1 MAEEKKGERKPDEAR
16 KPAQDDGGGKH
27 KKPRK
32 GAADK
37 PRRDEKTR
45 QPTRSRG
52 NGPRRDAKSRRDGGG
67 GKPGRDDHSRGKPR
81 GGRQQGGRPPYQ
93 RRHGVRKTIKN
104 GVGTVFIGQED
115 PFIYFPDII
124 ALFAREDIRRVELR
138 ALGPAISNAVN
149 VSEQVRHRFLEE
161 ANVQVANVEIGT
173 DNAPRSSGKGTY
185 RVSFIHISL
194 ERGGGADTDKGEKA
208 GASVDSD
215 ASAGKESDASA
226 AEKE

>member
-16 KPAQDDGGGKH
+16 KPAQGDGGGKH
-27 KKPRK
+27 EKPRK

-52 NGPRRDAKSRRDGGG
+52 NGPRRDVKSRKGGGGG

-161 ANVQVANVEIGT
+161 ANVKVANVEIGT

-194 ERGGGADTDKGEKA
+194 ERGAGAAADADAGDEPAAEADAGAD
-208 GASVDSD
+208 
-215 ASAGKESDASA
+215 A
-226 AEKE
+226 AEN

>member
-1 MAEEKKGERKPDEAR
+1 MADEKKGGRKPDE
-16 KPAQDDGGGKH
+16 GGKSGRSD
-27 KKPRK
+27 KSRQPTRGRGKGPRRD
-32 GAADK
+32 GK
-37 PRRDEKTR
+37 PRRDD
-45 QPTRSRG
+45 RG
-52 NGPRRDAKSRRDGGG
+52 H
-67 GKPGRDDHSRGKPR
+67 GKQH
-81 GGRQQGGRPPYQ
+81 GGRPTYQ
-93 RRHGVRKTIKN
+93 RRPGVRKTIKN

-124 ALFAREDIRRVELR
+124 AFFAREDIRRVELR

-161 ANVQVANVEIGT
+161 ADVQVANVKIGT

-194 ERGGGADTDKGEKA
+194 ERGDGAGAEKGEKA

-215 ASAGKESDASA
+215 ASAGKESGTSA

>member
-1 MAEEKKGERKPDEAR
+1 MTEEKKGERKPDEAR
-16 KPAQDDGGGKH
+16 KSAQGEGGGKH
-27 KKPRK
+27 EKPRK
-32 GAADK
+32 SAADK

-52 NGPRRDAKSRRDGGG
+52 NGPRRDAKSRKSGGG

-81 GGRQQGGRPPYQ
+81 GGRQQGGRPPHQ

-161 ANVQVANVEIGT
+161 ANVKVTNVEIGT

-194 ERGGGADTDKGEKA
+194 ERGGGTDTDEGEKA

-215 ASAGKESDASA
+215 ASTGKESDASA

>member
-1 MAEEKKGERKPDEAR
+1 MADEKKGGRKPDE
-16 KPAQDDGGGKH
+16 GGKSGRSD
-27 KKPRK
+27 KSRQPTRGRGKGPRRD
-32 GAADK
+32 GK
-37 PRRDEKTR
+37 PRRDD
-45 QPTRSRG
+45 RG
-52 NGPRRDAKSRRDGGG
+52 H
-67 GKPGRDDHSRGKPR
+67 GKQH
-81 GGRQQGGRPPYQ
+81 GGRPPYQ

-124 ALFAREDIRRVELR
+124 ALFAREDIKRVELR

-161 ANVQVANVEIGT
+161 ANVQVANVKIGT

-194 ERGGGADTDKGEKA
+194 ERGVVTGADKDEKA
-208 GASVDSD
+208 GASVDRD
-215 ASAGKESDASA
+215 ASAGKENDASA

>member
-16 KPAQDDGGGKH
+16 KPAQGDGGGKH
-27 KKPRK
+27 E
-32 GAADK
+32 K

-52 NGPRRDAKSRRDGGG
+52 NGPRRDAKSRKGGGG

-161 ANVQVANVEIGT
+161 ADVKVSNVEIGT

-194 ERGGGADTDKGEKA
+194 ERGAGAAADADAGDEPAAEADAGAD
-208 GASVDSD
+208 
-215 ASAGKESDASA
+215 A
-226 AEKE
+226 AEN

>member
-1 MAEEKKGERKPDEAR
+1 MADEKKGGRKPDE
-16 KPAQDDGGGKH
+16 GGKSGRSD
-27 KKPRK
+27 KSRQPTRGRGKGPRRD
-32 GAADK
+32 GK
-37 PRRDEKTR
+37 PRRDD
-45 QPTRSRG
+45 RG
-52 NGPRRDAKSRRDGGG
+52 H
-67 GKPGRDDHSRGKPR
+67 GKPH
-81 GGRQQGGRPPYQ
+81 GGRPTYQ
-93 RRHGVRKTIKN
+93 RRPGVRKTIKN
-104 GVGTVFIGQED
+104 GVGTVFIGQDD

-161 ANVQVANVEIGT
+161 ADVQVANVKIGT

-194 ERGGGADTDKGEKA
+194 ERGDGAGAEKGEKA

-215 ASAGKESDASA
+215 ASAGKESGTSA

>member
-1 MAEEKKGERKPDEAR
+1 MADEKKGGRKPDE
-16 KPAQDDGGGKH
+16 GGKSGRSD
-27 KKPRK
+27 KSRQPTRGRGKGPRRD
-32 GAADK
+32 GK
-37 PRRDEKTR
+37 PRRDD
-45 QPTRSRG
+45 RG
-52 NGPRRDAKSRRDGGG
+52 H
-67 GKPGRDDHSRGKPR
+67 GKPH
-81 GGRQQGGRPPYQ
+81 GGRPTYQ
-93 RRHGVRKTIKN
+93 RRPGVRKTIKN

-124 ALFAREDIRRVELR
+124 AFFAREDIRRVELR

-161 ANVQVANVEIGT
+161 ADLQVANVKIGT

-194 ERGGGADTDKGEKA
+194 ERGDGAGADKGEKA

-215 ASAGKESDASA
+215 ASAGKESGTSA

>member
-1 MAEEKKGERKPDEAR
+1 MAEEKKGRRKPDEAR
-16 KPAQDDGGGKH
+16 KPAQGNGGGKSE
-27 KKPRK
+27 KPHK

-52 NGPRRDAKSRRDGGG
+52 NGPRRDAKSRKGGGG

-81 GGRQQGGRPPYQ
+81 GGRQQGGRPPHQ

-194 ERGGGADTDKGEKA
+194 ERAAATSADGDEGEETNAGADD
-208 GASVDSD
+208 
-215 ASAGKESDASA
+215 ESDTST
-226 AEKE
+226 AEN

>member
-1 MAEEKKGERKPDEAR
+1 MADEKKGGRKPDE
-16 KPAQDDGGGKH
+16 GGKSGRSD
-27 KKPRK
+27 KSRQPTRGRGKGPRRD
-32 GAADK
+32 GK
-37 PRRDEKTR
+37 PRRDD
-45 QPTRSRG
+45 RG
-52 NGPRRDAKSRRDGGG
+52 H
-67 GKPGRDDHSRGKPR
+67 GKPH
-81 GGRQQGGRPPYQ
+81 GGRPTYQ
-93 RRHGVRKTIKN
+93 RRPGVRKTIKN

-124 ALFAREDIRRVELR
+124 AFFAREDIRRVELR

-161 ANVQVANVEIGT
+161 ADVQVANVKIGT

-194 ERGGGADTDKGEKA
+194 ERGDGTGAEKGEKA

-215 ASAGKESDASA
+215 ASAGKESGTSA

>member
-16 KPAQDDGGGKH
+16 KPAQGDGGGKH
-27 KKPRK
+27 EKPRK

-52 NGPRRDAKSRRDGGG
+52 NGPRRDAKSRKDGGG

-194 ERGGGADTDKGEKA
+194 ERGAAASANGDEGEETNAGADD
-208 GASVDSD
+208 
-215 ASAGKESDASA
+215 ESDAST
-226 AEKE
+226 AEN

>member
-16 KPAQDDGGGKH
+16 KPAQGDGGGKH
-27 KKPRK
+27 EKPRK
-32 GAADK
+32 SAADK

-52 NGPRRDAKSRRDGGG
+52 NGPRRDAKSRKGGGG
-67 GKPGRDDHSRGKPR
+67 GKPGRDDRGRGKPR
-81 GGRQQGGRPPYQ
+81 GGRQQGGRPPHQ

-161 ANVQVANVEIGT
+161 ANVKVSNVEIGT

-215 ASAGKESDASA
+215 ASAGKESGTSA

>member
-1 MAEEKKGERKPDEAR
+1 MTDEKKGGRKPDE
-16 KPAQDDGGGKH
+16 GGKSGRSD
-27 KKPRK
+27 KSRQPTRGRGKGPRRD
-32 GAADK
+32 GK
-37 PRRDEKTR
+37 PRRDD
-45 QPTRSRG
+45 RG
-52 NGPRRDAKSRRDGGG
+52 H
-67 GKPGRDDHSRGKPR
+67 GKPH
-81 GGRQQGGRPPYQ
+81 GGRPTYQ
-93 RRHGVRKTIKN
+93 RRPGVRKTIKN

-124 ALFAREDIRRVELR
+124 AFFAREDIRRVELR

-161 ANVQVANVEIGT
+161 ADVQVANVKIGT

-194 ERGGGADTDKGEKA
+194 ERGDGAGAEKGEKA

-215 ASAGKESDASA
+215 ASAGKESGTSA

>member
-1 MAEEKKGERKPDEAR
+1 MADEKKGGRKPDE
-16 KPAQDDGGGKH
+16 GGKSGRSD
-27 KKPRK
+27 KSRQPTRGRGK
-32 GAADK
+32 GQRRDGK
-37 PRRDEKTR
+37 PRRDD
-45 QPTRSRG
+45 RG
-52 NGPRRDAKSRRDGGG
+52 H
-67 GKPGRDDHSRGKPR
+67 GKPH
-81 GGRQQGGRPPYQ
+81 GGRPTYQ
-93 RRHGVRKTIKN
+93 RRPGVRKTIKN

-124 ALFAREDIRRVELR
+124 AFFAREDIRRVELR

-161 ANVQVANVEIGT
+161 ADVQVANVKIGT

-194 ERGGGADTDKGEKA
+194 ERGDGAGADKGEKA

-215 ASAGKESDASA
+215 ASAGKESGTSA

>member
-1 MAEEKKGERKPDEAR
+1 MAEEKKGGRKPDESG
-16 KPAQDDGGGKH
+16 KPAQGDGGGKNE
-27 KKPRK
+27 KPRK
-32 GAADK
+32 DAADN

-45 QPTRSRG
+45 QSTHSRG
-52 NGPRRDAKSRRDGGG
+52 NGSRRDAKSRKGGG
-67 GKPGRDDHSRGKPR
+67 GKPGRDDRGRGKPR
-81 GGRQQGGRPPYQ
+81 GGRQQGGRPPHQ

-161 ANVQVANVEIGT
+161 ANVKVANVEIGT
-173 DNAPRSSGKGTY
+173 DNAARSSGKGTY

-194 ERGGGADTDKGEKA
+194 ERGAVTAADAGAD
-208 GASVDSD
+208 
-215 ASAGKESDASA
+215 A
-226 AEKE
+226 AEN

>member
-1 MAEEKKGERKPDEAR
+1 MADEKKGGRKPDE
-16 KPAQDDGGGKH
+16 GGKSGRSD
-27 KKPRK
+27 KSRQPTRGRGKGPRRD
-32 GAADK
+32 GK
-37 PRRDEKTR
+37 PRRDD
-45 QPTRSRG
+45 RG
-52 NGPRRDAKSRRDGGG
+52 H
-67 GKPGRDDHSRGKPR
+67 GKPH
-81 GGRQQGGRPPYQ
+81 GGRPTYQ
-93 RRHGVRKTIKN
+93 RRPGVRKTIKN

-124 ALFAREDIRRVELR
+124 AFFAREDIRRVELR

-161 ANVQVANVEIGT
+161 ADVQVANVKIGT

-194 ERGGGADTDKGEKA
+194 ERGDGAGAEKGEKA

-215 ASAGKESDASA
+215 ASAGKESGTSA

>member
-1 MAEEKKGERKPDEAR
+1 MADEKKGGRKPDE
-16 KPAQDDGGGKH
+16 GGKSGRSD
-27 KKPRK
+27 KSRQPTRGRGKGPRRD
-32 GAADK
+32 GK
-37 PRRDEKTR
+37 PRRDD
-45 QPTRSRG
+45 RG
-52 NGPRRDAKSRRDGGG
+52 H
-67 GKPGRDDHSRGKPR
+67 GKQH
-81 GGRQQGGRPPYQ
+81 GGRPPYQ

-124 ALFAREDIRRVELR
+124 ALFAREDIKRVELR

-161 ANVQVANVEIGT
+161 ANVQVANVKIGT

-194 ERGGGADTDKGEKA
+194 ERGEGAGADKGEKA
-208 GASVDSD
+208 GASVGSD
-215 ASAGKESDASA
+215 ASTGKESDASA

>member
-1 MAEEKKGERKPDEAR
+1 MADEKKGGRKPDE
-16 KPAQDDGGGKH
+16 GGKSGRSD
-27 KKPRK
+27 KSRQPTRGRGKGPRRD
-32 GAADK
+32 GK
-37 PRRDEKTR
+37 PRRDD
-45 QPTRSRG
+45 RG
-52 NGPRRDAKSRRDGGG
+52 H
-67 GKPGRDDHSRGKPR
+67 GKQH
-81 GGRQQGGRPPYQ
+81 GGRPTYQ
-93 RRHGVRKTIKN
+93 RRPGVRKTIKN

-124 ALFAREDIRRVELR
+124 AFFAREDIRRVELR

-161 ANVQVANVEIGT
+161 ADVQVANVKIGT

-194 ERGGGADTDKGEKA
+194 ERGDGAGADKGEKA

>member
-1 MAEEKKGERKPDEAR
+1 MADEKKGGRKPDE
-16 KPAQDDGGGKH
+16 GGKSGRSD
-27 KKPRK
+27 KSRQPTRGRGKGPRRD
-32 GAADK
+32 GK
-37 PRRDEKTR
+37 PRRDD
-45 QPTRSRG
+45 RG
-52 NGPRRDAKSRRDGGG
+52 H
-67 GKPGRDDHSRGKPR
+67 GKQH
-81 GGRQQGGRPPYQ
+81 GGRPTYQ
-93 RRHGVRKTIKN
+93 RRPGVRKTIKN

-124 ALFAREDIRRVELR
+124 AFFAREDIRRVELR

-161 ANVQVANVEIGT
+161 ADVQVANVKIGT

-194 ERGGGADTDKGEKA
+194 ERGDGAGADKGEKA

-215 ASAGKESDASA
+215 ASAGKESGTSA

>member
-1 MAEEKKGERKPDEAR
+1 MAEEKKGGRKPDE
-16 KPAQDDGGGKH
+16 GGKSGRSD
-27 KKPRK
+27 KSRQPTRGRGKGPRRD
-32 GAADK
+32 GK
-37 PRRDEKTR
+37 PRRDD
-45 QPTRSRG
+45 RG
-52 NGPRRDAKSRRDGGG
+52 H
-67 GKPGRDDHSRGKPR
+67 GKQH
-81 GGRQQGGRPPYQ
+81 GGRPPYQ

-124 ALFAREDIRRVELR
+124 ALFAREDIKRVELR

-161 ANVQVANVEIGT
+161 ANVQVANVKIGT

-194 ERGGGADTDKGEKA
+194 ERGEGAGADKGEKA
-208 GASVDSD
+208 GASVGSD
-215 ASAGKESDASA
+215 ASTGKESDASA

>member
-1 MAEEKKGERKPDEAR
+1 MADEKKGGRKPDE
-16 KPAQDDGGGKH
+16 GGKSGRSD
-27 KKPRK
+27 KSRQPTRGRGKGPRRD
-32 GAADK
+32 GK
-37 PRRDEKTR
+37 PRRDD
-45 QPTRSRG
+45 RG
-52 NGPRRDAKSRRDGGG
+52 H
-67 GKPGRDDHSRGKPR
+67 GKQH
-81 GGRQQGGRPPYQ
+81 GGRPTYQ
-93 RRHGVRKTIKN
+93 RRPGVRKTLKD

-149 VSEQVRHRFLEE
+149 VSVQVRHRVLEE
-161 ANVQVANVEIGT
+161 ANVQVANVKIGT

-194 ERGGGADTDKGEKA
+194 ERGKSAGADKGEKA
-208 GASVDSD
+208 GASVDND

>member
-1 MAEEKKGERKPDEAR
+1 MADEKKGGRKPDE
-16 KPAQDDGGGKH
+16 GGKSGRSD
-27 KKPRK
+27 KSRQPTRGRGKGPRRD
-32 GAADK
+32 GK
-37 PRRDEKTR
+37 PRRD
-45 QPTRSRG
+45 
-52 NGPRRDAKSRRDGGG
+52 D
-67 GKPGRDDHSRGKPR
+67 RGK
-81 GGRQQGGRPPYQ
+81 QHGGRPPYQ

-124 ALFAREDIRRVELR
+124 AFFAREDIRRVELR

-161 ANVQVANVEIGT
+161 ADVQVANVKIGT

-194 ERGGGADTDKGEKA
+194 ERGDGAGAEKGEKA

-215 ASAGKESDASA
+215 ASAGKESGTSA

>member
-16 KPAQDDGGGKH
+16 KPAQGDGGGKH
-27 KKPRK
+27 EKPRK
-32 GAADK
+32 SAADK

-52 NGPRRDAKSRRDGGG
+52 NGPRRDAKSRKGGGG

-81 GGRQQGGRPPYQ
+81 GGRQQGGRPPHQ

-161 ANVQVANVEIGT
+161 ANVQVANVKIGT

-194 ERGGGADTDKGEKA
+194 ERGVVTGASPDADEGGDTD
-208 GASVDSD
+208 ASTDKDKDS
-215 ASAGKESDASA
+215 SATE
-226 AEKE
+226 EEN

>member
-16 KPAQDDGGGKH
+16 KPAQGEGGGKH
-27 KKPRK
+27 EKPRK
-32 GAADK
+32 SAADK

-52 NGPRRDAKSRRDGGG
+52 NGPRRDAKSRKGGGG

-81 GGRQQGGRPPYQ
+81 GGRQQGGRPPHQ

-194 ERGGGADTDKGEKA
+194 ERSVAASADGDEGEDAGADD
-208 GASVDSD
+208 
-215 ASAGKESDASA
+215 ESDATT
-226 AEKE
+226 AEN

>member
-1 MAEEKKGERKPDEAR
+1 MADEKKGGRKPDE
-16 KPAQDDGGGKH
+16 GGKSGRSD
-27 KKPRK
+27 KSRQPTRGRGKGPRRD
-32 GAADK
+32 GK
-37 PRRDEKTR
+37 PRRDD
-45 QPTRSRG
+45 RG
-52 NGPRRDAKSRRDGGG
+52 H
-67 GKPGRDDHSRGKPR
+67 GKPH
-81 GGRQQGGRPPYQ
+81 GGRPTYQ
-93 RRHGVRKTIKN
+93 RRPGVRKTIKN

-124 ALFAREDIRRVELR
+124 AFFAREDIRRVELR

-161 ANVQVANVEIGT
+161 ADVQVANVKIGT

-194 ERGGGADTDKGEKA
+194 ERGDGAGADKGEKA

-215 ASAGKESDASA
+215 ASAGKESGTSA

>member
-1 MAEEKKGERKPDEAR
+1 MADEKKGGRKPDE
-16 KPAQDDGGGKH
+16 GGKSGRSD
-27 KKPRK
+27 KSRQPTRGRGKGPRRD
-32 GAADK
+32 GK
-37 PRRDEKTR
+37 PRRDD
-45 QPTRSRG
+45 RG
-52 NGPRRDAKSRRDGGG
+52 H
-67 GKPGRDDHSRGKPR
+67 GKQH
-81 GGRQQGGRPPYQ
+81 GGRPTYQ
-93 RRHGVRKTIKN
+93 RRPGVRKTIKN

-124 ALFAREDIRRVELR
+124 AFFAREDIRRVELR
-138 ALGPAISNAVN
+138 ALGPAISNAVT

-161 ANVQVANVEIGT
+161 ADVQVANVKIGT

-194 ERGGGADTDKGEKA
+194 ERGDGAGAEKGEKA

-215 ASAGKESDASA
+215 ASAGKESGTSA

>member
-16 KPAQDDGGGKH
+16 KPAQGDGGGKH
-27 KKPRK
+27 EKPRK
-32 GAADK
+32 SAADK

-45 QPTRSRG
+45 QPTRNRG
-52 NGPRRDAKSRRDGGG
+52 NGPRRDAKSRKGGGG

-81 GGRQQGGRPPYQ
+81 GGRQQGGRPPHQ

-161 ANVQVANVEIGT
+161 ADVKISNVEIGT

-194 ERGGGADTDKGEKA
+194 ERGSVAAADADAGDEPAAEADADAGAD
-208 GASVDSD
+208 
-215 ASAGKESDASA
+215 A
-226 AEKE
+226 AEN